1 MQALVID
8 DSRTTRMILKQ
19 ILRQLGFEVSEAADG
34 KQALNVLTGMG
45 QPDLILVDWDMPVMN
60 GWEFI
65 QAVRARHEFDGL
77 PLMMITAHTDAESV
91 TQALQAGANEF
102 VMKPFNEEVI
112 REKLQLLGI
121 TS

>member
-19 ILRQLGFEVSEAADG
+19 ILKQFGFDVAEAGDG
-34 KQALNVLTGMG
+34 KQALSVLSEMG

-65 QAVRARHEFDGL
+65 QAVRARHEYDGL

-91 TQALQAGANEF
+91 AQALEAGANEF
-102 VMKPFNEEVI
+102 VMKPFNEDVI
-112 REKLQLLGI
+112 REKLLLLGI

>member
-19 ILRQLGFEVSEAADG
+19 LLKQFGFEVSEAADG
-34 KQALNVLTGMG
+34 KQALSVLGTMG
-45 QPDLILVDWDMPVMN
+45 HPDLILVDWDMPVMN

-65 QAVRARHEFDGL
+65 QAVRAQHEYDDL

-102 VMKPFNEEVI
+102 VMKPFNEEII

>member
-1 MQALVID
+1 MQALVVD

-19 ILRQLGFEVSEAADG
+19 ILKPLGFEVREAADG
-34 KQALNVLTGMG
+34 KQALSALNAMG

-65 QAVRARHEFDGL
+65 QAVRSQREYDGL

-102 VMKPFNEEVI
+102 VMKPFNEDVI